1 MQKVFINQGI
11 ADLPKILN
19 DLRIKKIFLVIGNNA
34 YQSIE
39 YLIKPY
45 TKNISIEIF
54 VMTDSNFK
62 TMISGCEKLKQSN
75 SDLVIAIGGGRIID
89 AAKLISVTA
98 LSKENYENV
107 IRGKEILKNKF
118 LPLLVMPTTAGTGS
132 EATSF
137 SVVYLGEKK
146 FSVASENLLPEYVIA
161 DTSLVQEMP
170 NYLKVCTLFDAFSQA
185 IESFWS
191 VNATNTSRK
200 YTRRSIEL
208 INMNLKGYLNDES
221 KNTKNMVEAAYY
233 SGKAINI
240 SKTTLPHALSYFLTI
255 KYNIPH
261 GHAVALTLGFIG
273 KINYTFGCNNLKK
286 VMNDVCL
293 MLKIDIKNFEKYW
306 YNLMQEGGLE
316 TKLSNLGVKKEDL
329 ELMIDSVNV
338 ERLKNH
344 PLNIDKE
351 ILIKELNKR
360 F

>member
-11 ADLPKILN
+11 AVLPKILN

-39 YLIKPY
+39 HLIRPY
-45 TKNISIEIF
+45 TKSISIETF

-89 AAKLISVTA
+89 TAKLISVTA
-98 LSKENYENV
+98 LSKENYKNV
-107 IRGKEILKNKF
+107 ITGKEIIKNKF

-170 NYLKVCTLFDAFSQA
+170 NYLKACSFFDAFSQS

-191 VNATNTSRK
+191 VNATDMSRK
-200 YTRRSIEL
+200 YTRRAMEL
-208 INMNLKGYLNDES
+208 INMNLKGYLNNES

-261 GHAVALTLGFIG
+261 GHAVALTFGFIG
-273 KINYTFGCNNLKK
+273 KINYAFGSNNLKK
-286 VMNDVCL
+286 VMNDICL
-293 MLKIDIKNFEKYW
+293 MLNIDIKNFEKYW
-306 YNLMQEGGLE
+306 YDLMQESGLE

-344 PLNIDKE
+344 PLNIEKE
-351 ILIKELNKR
+351 ILIQELHKI